1 MTQGTGPHD
10 GIARVDRTGTVPT
23 RARLGPAFD
32 AAIPL
37 RGARRAPA
45 SAVGLLIAGC
55 GAIAALSLLLPS
67 ALTYDP
73 LAWLIWGRE
82 IVHLDLS
89 TTFGPSWKPLPVA
102 IDTVLSFTG
111 AAAPWLWLLVTRTGG
126 LLALAGSYRLASRLG
141 GRPAGVIAAVA
152 LALSREWLRDSWLG
166 NSEGL
171 LLALT
176 FFAVER
182 HLDGRPK
189 HALVLGFFAALLRP
203 EVWPFLGLY
212 GIWLWVREPALRRLS
227 LLLAAL
233 IPLLW
238 FVPEAIG
245 SGEPFRAA
253 TRAKAPAPG
262 SNVPALSEHPVST
275 LLSNS
280 RHVLIQPALWGAAIA
295 LVLYLWRPWRREWV
309 TFVLGLWAL
318 AWLGL
323 VAAMTGHGY
332 SGNARYLIA
341 PGGLACVVAGVGWA
355 RLGGEISSRVRLP
368 FVGLALALVLAAG
381 SLPWIVPRINL
392 LRIEGRM
399 AIHES
404 HIDANIDDA
413 VRLAGGGDRVR
424 RCGGVY
430 TGPFEVPVV
439 AHQLN
444 LHFSGV
450 ALDPRA
456 PGTVFQTRVTP
467 ASPLGPRVPAGFRY
481 VGAAGPWRVYT
492 TCAS

>member
-1 MTQGTGPHD
+1 VEP
-10 GIARVDRTGTVPT
+10 TGTVPT
-23 RARLGPAFD
+23 RGRLGPAFD
-32 AAIPL
+32 AAIPI

-45 SAVGLLIAGC
+45 SAVGLLTAGC
-55 GAIAALSLLLPS
+55 AVIAALSLLLPS

-73 LAWLIWGRE
+73 TAWLIWGRE
-82 IVHLDLS
+82 ILHFDLS
-89 TTFGPSWKPLPVA
+89 TTYGPSWKPLPVA
-102 IDTVLSFTG
+102 VDTLLSLTG
-111 AAAPWLWLLVTRTGG
+111 GAAPWLWLLVTRTGG
-126 LLALAGSYRLASRLG
+126 LMALAGCYRLAARLG
-141 GRPAGVIAAVA
+141 GWPAGLIAGAA
-152 LALSREWLRDSWLG
+152 LVLSHEWLRDSWLG

-171 LLALT
+171 LLALI

-212 GIWLWVREPALRRLS
+212 GIWLWVRVPVLRRLE
-227 LLLAAL
+227 LVLAAL

-262 SNVPALSEHPVST
+262 SNVPALSDHPVHA

-295 LVLYLWRPWRREWV
+295 LVLYVWRPWRREWV

-318 AWLGL
+318 AWLGI

-368 FVGLALALVLAAG
+368 FIGFALAAVLVAI
-381 SLPWIVPRINL
+381 SLPWIGPRLHL
-392 LRIEGRM
+392 LHVEGKI
-399 AIHES
+399 AVHES
-404 HIDANIDDA
+404 RIDSNIDDA
-413 VRLAGGGDRVR
+413 VARAGGADKVR

-430 TGPFEVPVV
+430 TGPFEVPTV
-439 AHQLN
+439 AYELH

-450 ALDPRA
+450 ALDPHA
-456 PGTVFQTRVTP
+456 PGTLFQTRVTP
-467 ASPLGPRVPAGFRY
+467 ASPLGPPAPKDFRY
-481 VGAAGPWRVYT
+481 VGSAGPWRVYT